1 MEIQQYEMESERLRF
16 RRLRADD
23 YALIAPILQDEQTM
37 YAWEP
42 RLHLRRGPATGSRTC
57 CAAYQQGRLRL
68 LRRAGQTDR
77 RAGRA
82 CGPAHRAAL
91 RGYGRDRHRLYRPPR
106 PVAAGLRQGMR
117 RGLHPL
123 CVRQAGRGA
132 RDRRHPAGQP
142 RLAAR
147 RGVLQ
152 NAGRRRD
159 PEALSGQGNAAP
171 HMRDR
176 QAPAG
181 GETARAADK
190 QRTEMTKGHQE
201 QILMALSFL
210 CCYPCCAFIHR
221 SRGTGT

>member
-1 MEIQQYEMESERLRF
+1 MESERLRF
-16 RRLRADD
+16 RRLQADD

-37 YAWEP
+37 YAWE
-42 RLHLRRGPATGSRTC
+42 HGFTYDEVCDWIADMLRR
-57 CAAYQQGRLRL
+57 YQRGRLRL